1 LVTAVRTH
9 RDRLTLF
16 HRMAEVAREKGMAHA
31 AKRWETAAAEAEASA
46 EIIAGALANLGMQKR
61 LDGG

>member
-1 LVTAVRTH
+1 
-9 RDRLTLF
+9 
-16 HRMAEVAREKGMAHA
+16 MAEVARDKGMAHA